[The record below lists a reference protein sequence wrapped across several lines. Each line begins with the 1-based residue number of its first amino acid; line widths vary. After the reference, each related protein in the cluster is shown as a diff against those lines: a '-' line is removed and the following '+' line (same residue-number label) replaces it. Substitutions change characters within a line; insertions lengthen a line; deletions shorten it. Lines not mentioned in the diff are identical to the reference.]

1 MSSTGALTLAT
12 EASQQ
17 QRSVKKVY
25 ALSGNLAY
33 GKQKLLFDIA
43 ILEVNLPFILNSKV
57 VAAKLPTARTAVGT
71 NLQIS
76 GWGTISDG
84 NEDFFIALSSNGLC

>member
-1 MSSTGALTLAT
+1 MTFWGPSFTNFLDADSKSLLAALPDNFNFYRCTMSSTGALTLAT

-43 ILEVNLPFILNSKV
+43 IL
-57 VAAKLPTARTAVGT
+57 
-71 NLQIS
+71 
-76 GWGTISDG
+76 GWTYPS
-84 NEDFFIALSSNGLC
+84 F